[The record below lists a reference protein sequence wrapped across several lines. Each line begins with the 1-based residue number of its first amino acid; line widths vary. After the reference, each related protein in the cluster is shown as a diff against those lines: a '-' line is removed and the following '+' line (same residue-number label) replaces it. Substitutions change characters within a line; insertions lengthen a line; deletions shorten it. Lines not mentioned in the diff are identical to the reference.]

1 METLALLMDLE
12 MFWLTPMHLGQGLKE
27 MFTLMMMK
35 NGQRIHQ
42 VSYTSLRMISV
53 WIFVLTWRTLNS

>member
-12 MFWLTPMHLGQGLKE
+12 KFWLTPIHLGQGFME
-27 MFTLMMMK
+27 MLTLMMMK

-42 VSYTSLRMISV
+42 VSYSSLRMISV
-53 WIFVLTWRTLNS
+53 LIFVLTWRTLNS